1 MKLARDLFLL
11 VLYSANTGNR
21 HWVPGHPSWLL
32 VDHGLTLLSLTI
44 FEAYA
49 VNFRSDCL
57 RFVLVIAWLTC
68 SWPTTPLRAAE
79 PYAPEIAG
87 KTNEGELAIHRFR
100 VPAGMKTNL
109 WAAEPEMANPVC
121 FCFDE
126 RGRVFVAETFRQQKG
141 VVDNRNFMH
150 WLHDDLAAQTVEDR
164 LKFFKKHLGDEVA
177 KYAIEHDRIRLLEDT
192 DGNGKADK
200 STVFADG
207 FNAIEDGTG
216 AGVLSINGKVF
227 YTCIPKL
234 WQLTDKDGDGQADE
248 RVALY
253 DGFGVRVAFRGHD
266 MHGLI
271 VGPDGRLYFSIGDRG
286 FSVSIKQG
294 KLHIPD
300 QGAVFR
306 CELDGSKLEVFCT
319 GLRNPQELAF
329 DDFGNLFT
337 GDNNSDGGDKA
348 RWMYLTQR
356 SDTGWRMYYQY
367 LQDRG
372 PWNREKLWYP
382 AHPGQ
387 AAYIVPPVAN
397 VADGPSGLTY
407 YPGTGLDEK
416 YRGHFF
422 LADFRGSAANSG
434 IRTFSMIPKGA
445 SFELVNNQEFLWSIL
460 ATDVDFGFDGGLY
473 VSDWVDGW
481 NGIGKGRLYRFR
493 DEQHGTT
500 PVVAEVGRLM
510 KESFAQRDPQSLG
523 FLLAHPDY
531 RIRLRAQLALVEKDA
546 VSVLLQAATK
556 GEGLFDRLHGIW
568 GMGQLGRV
576 KPAVLKDLLSLF
588 KDANPEVRAQVAK
601 VCGDAA
607 YSDAAPGLIGLLK
620 DDSSR
625 VKAHAALALGSLKS
639 KAAAG
644 PLFEVLAQN
653 ADADAT
659 LRHAAVIGLVGSA
672 DAKTLADAVSRLSSA
687 ERLGA
692 VLALRRLADKH
703 VEAFLNDAD
712 PLVVLEAARAIY
724 DVPILAAMPALA
736 KLADK
741 PGLSDPLLRRVMSA
755 HFRLGLL
762 DNAKAVASIAAN
774 PLIEDTLRVE
784 AINELLDWNTPAP
797 LDRVLGDFR
806 PLKPRSIEVATA
818 VQPVM
823 IPLFGGGGV
832 LRESAAKLAARYEIK
847 VAEPL
852 LLDIVKDAIR
862 PSSERVASLR
872 ALSALKSSQ
881 LGSVVDESLKDAD
894 AALRSEARRLVI
906 GIDPARAVALLA
918 ETMTSDSIPE
928 QQSAISTLASL
939 KRVDADA
946 VLNQWLAKLA
956 KRETPEAV
964 QLDLLEAAK
973 RRGTK
978 PMLEQ
983 VAAFDATRKPD
994 DHLRDYREALAG
1006 GNEARGKEIFF
1017 GRSEVSCRRCHK
1029 IDDNGGEVGPDLS
1042 RIGLDKTREY
1052 LLESLVDPNKQI
1064 AKGFETAILE
1074 MSDGKVHAGI
1084 VKSEDGQRIQLQ
1096 KPDGAVLV
1104 LEKSAI
1110 EDRAVGKSG
1119 MPEDLVKKITKSE
1132 VRDLVEYLSVLR
1144 NTTKPAEHGKK

>member
-1 MKLARDLFLL
+1 M
-11 VLYSANTGNR
+11 
-21 HWVPGHPSWLL
+21 
-32 VDHGLTLLSLTI
+32 
-44 FEAYA
+44 
-49 VNFRSDCL
+49 
-57 RFVLVIAWLTC
+57 
-68 SWPTTPLRAAE
+68 AAE
-79 PYAPEIAG
+79 PYSPKIAE
-87 KTNEGELAIHRFR
+87 KSNEGELAIHRFR
-100 VPAGMKTNL
+100 VPAGMKVNL
-109 WAAEPEMANPVC
+109 WAAEPTLANPVA
-121 FCFDE
+121 FAFDE
-126 RGRVFVAETFRQQKG
+126 QGRVFVAETFRQQKG
-141 VVDNRNFMH
+141 VEDNRNHMS
-150 WLHDDLAAQTVEDR
+150 WLLDDLAAQTVQDR
-164 LKFFKKHLGDEVA
+164 LAYFQKHLGDEVK
-177 KYAIEHDRIRLLEDT
+177 KYAVEHDRIRLLEDT
-192 DGNGKADK
+192 DGDGKADK

-216 AGVLSINGKVF
+216 AGVLSIHGKVF
-227 YTCIPKL
+227 YTCIPKF
-234 WQLTDKDGDGQADE
+234 WQLTDKDGDGRADE
-248 RVALY
+248 RVDLY

-286 FSVSIKQG
+286 FSVPTKQG
-294 KLHIPD
+294 KLHMPD

-337 GDNNSDGGDKA
+337 GDNNSDGGDRA
-348 RWMYLTQR
+348 RWMYLTQH

-382 AHPGQ
+382 AHTGQ

-481 NGIGKGRLYRFR
+481 DGIGKGRLYRFR
-493 DEQHGTT
+493 DEKHGTT
-500 PVVAEVGRLM
+500 PIVAEVGRLM
-510 KESFAQRDPQSLG
+510 KEGFTHRDPKELG

-546 VSVLLQAATK
+546 ADVLLQAATK

-568 GMGQLGRV
+568 GLGQLGRA
-576 KPAVLKDLLSLF
+576 KPAVLKELLPLF
-588 KDANPEVRAQVAK
+588 RDTNPEIRAQVAK
-601 VCGDAA
+601 VCGDASYTA
-607 YSDAAPGLIGLLK
+607 SASGLIGLLK

-625 VKAHAALALGSLKS
+625 VKAHAALALGNVKD
-639 KAAAG
+639 KQAVG

-653 ADADAT
+653 ADADPT
-659 LRHAAVIGLVGSA
+659 LRHAAVIGLVGAA
-672 DAKTLADAVSRLSSA
+672 DSKMLVAATKRPSPA

-692 VLALRRLADKH
+692 VLALRRLADAN
-703 VEAFLNDAD
+703 VAAFLNDAE
-712 PLVVLEAARAIY
+712 PLVMLEAARAIH
-724 DVPILAAMPALA
+724 DVPILDAMPALA

-741 PGLSDPLLRRVMSA
+741 PGLSDPLVRRVMNA
-755 HFRLGLL
+755 NFRLGQL
-762 DNAKAVASIAAN
+762 DNAKTVASMAAN
-774 PLIEDTLRVE
+774 PLLDDVLRVE
-784 AINELLDWNTPAP
+784 AIAELLDWNSPPP
-797 LDRVLGDFR
+797 LDRVLGDYR
-806 PLKPRSIEVATA
+806 PLKIRSIDVVTA

-823 IPLFGGGGV
+823 IPLFGGSGV

-852 LLDIVKDAIR
+852 LLDITRDAIR

-872 ALSALKSSQ
+872 ALAALKSSQ
-881 LGSVVDESLKDAD
+881 LKSVVDESLMDGDSAM
-894 AALRSEARRLVI
+894 RSEARRLLI
-906 GIDPARAVALLA
+906 GVDPARAVASLA

-928 QQSAISTLASL
+928 QQAAIGTLASL
-939 KRVDADA
+939 KRDDADA
-946 VLNQWLAKLA
+946 VLDRWLARLA
-956 KRETPEAV
+956 KRDVPEAV
-964 QLDLLEAAK
+964 QLDLLDAAK
-973 RRGTK
+973 NRATK

-983 VAAFDATRKPD
+983 VAAFDATRKLD

-1006 GNEARGKEIFF
+1006 GSEVKGKEIFF

-1029 IDDNGGEVGPDLS
+1029 IDGNGGEVGPDLS

-1052 LLESLVDPNKQI
+1052 LLEALVDPNKQI
-1064 AKGFETAILE
+1064 AKGFETAILQ
-1074 MSDGKVHAGI
+1074 MDDGKVHAGI
-1084 VKSEDGQRIQLQ
+1084 IKSDDGQRIQLQ
-1096 KPDGAVLV
+1096 KPEGAIVV

-1119 MPEDLVKKITKSE
+1119 MPEDLVKKMTKSD
-1132 VRDLVEYLSVLR
+1132 VRDLVEYLSTLR
-1144 NTTKPAEHGKK
+1144 NAIPPLEHGKK

>member
-1 MKLARDLFLL
+1 MM
-11 VLYSANTGNR
+11 SAN
-21 HWVPGHPSWLL
+21 L
-32 VDHGLTLLSLTI
+32 VM
-44 FEAYA
+44 
-49 VNFRSDCL
+49 
-57 RFVLVIAWLTC
+57 
-68 SWPTTPLRAAE
+68 AAE
-79 PYAPEIAG
+79 PYAPAIAE
-87 KTNEGELAIHRFR
+87 KSNEGELAIHRFR

-109 WAAEPEMANPVC
+109 WAAEPALANPVA

-141 VVDNRNFMH
+141 VVDNRNHMN
-150 WLHDDLAAQTVEDR
+150 WLLDDLAAQTVEDR
-164 LKFFKKHLGDEVA
+164 LAFFKKHLGDDVK
-177 KYAIEHDRIRLLEDT
+177 KYALEHDRIRLLEDT
-192 DGNGKADK
+192 DGDGKADK

-216 AGVLSINGKVF
+216 AGVLSINGKVI

-234 WQLTDKDGDGQADE
+234 WQLADKDGDGKADE

-286 FSVSIKQG
+286 FSVPTKQG
-294 KLHIPD
+294 KLHLPD

-306 CELDGSKLEVFCT
+306 CELDGSKLEIFCT

-337 GDNNSDGGDKA
+337 GDNNSDGGDRA
-348 RWMYLTQR
+348 RWMHLTQH

-387 AAYIVPPVAN
+387 AAYIVPPVTN
-397 VADGPSGLTY
+397 VADGPSGLAY

-422 LADFRGSAANSG
+422 LADFRGTAAHSG
-434 IRTFSMIPKGA
+434 IRTFSMIAKGA

-481 NGIGKGRLYRFR
+481 DGIGKGRLYRFR
-493 DEQHGTT
+493 DEKHGTS
-500 PVVAEVGRLM
+500 PIVAEVGRLM
-510 KESFAQRDPQSLG
+510 KEGFSQREPRELG
-523 FLLAHPDY
+523 NLLGHPDY
-531 RIRLRAQLALVEKDA
+531 RIRLRAQMALTEKNA
-546 VSVLLQAATK
+546 AGVLLQAALK

-568 GMGQLGRV
+568 GLGQLGRA
-576 KPAVLKDLLSLF
+576 KPTVLKELLPLF
-588 KDANPEVRAQVAK
+588 NDANPEVRAQVAK
-601 VCGDAA
+601 VCGDAE
-607 YSDAAPGLIGLLK
+607 YSEAAPGLIALLK
-620 DDSSR
+620 DDNSR
-625 VKAHAALALGSLKS
+625 VKAHAALALGSVKDKS
-639 KAAAG
+639 AVD

-659 LRHAAVIGLVGSA
+659 LRHAVVIGLVSA
-672 DAKTLADAVSRLSSA
+672 ADSKTLVDAVKRPSPA

-692 VLALRRLADKH
+692 VLALRRKSDAG
-703 VEAFLNDAD
+703 VAAFLNDAE
-712 PLVVLEAARAIY
+712 PLVVLEAARAIH
-724 DVPILAAMPALA
+724 DVPILDALPSLA
-736 KLADK
+736 KLSDK
-741 PGLSDPLLRRVMSA
+741 PGQSDPLLRRVMNA
-755 HFRLGLL
+755 NFRLGQL
-762 DNAKAVASIAAN
+762 DHAKAVASMAAN
-774 PLIEDTLRVE
+774 PLLDDTLRVE
-784 AINELLDWNTPAP
+784 AISELLDWNSPPP

-806 PLKPRSIEVATA
+806 PLKPRAIDVASA

-823 IPLFGGGGV
+823 IPLFGGSGV
-832 LRESAAKLAARYEIK
+832 IRESAAKLAARYEIK
-847 VAEPL
+847 IAEPL
-852 LLDIVKDAIR
+852 LLDIVRDVIR
-862 PSSERVASLR
+862 PSSERVASLK
-872 ALSALKSSQ
+872 ALAAIQSPQLKP
-881 LGSVVDESLKDAD
+881 VVDEALKDVD
-894 AALRSEARRLVI
+894 PGLRSEARRQI
-906 GIDPARAVALLA
+906 ITSDPARAVTLLA

-928 QQSAISTLASL
+928 QQAAISTLASL
-939 KRVDADA
+939 QRDDADA
-946 VLNQWLAKLA
+946 VLDQWLARLA

-964 QLDLLEAAK
+964 QLDLLDAAK
-973 RRGTK
+973 IRATK
-978 PMLEQ
+978 TMQEH

-994 DHLRDYREALAG
+994 DHLRDYREALTG
-1006 GNEARGKEIFF
+1006 GNEVRGQDIFF

-1029 IDDNGGEVGPDLS
+1029 IDGNGGEVGPDLS

-1052 LLESLVDPNKQI
+1052 LLEALVDPNKQI
-1064 AKGFETAILE
+1064 AKGFETAILQ
-1074 MSDGKVHAGI
+1074 MADGKVHAGI
-1084 VKSEDGQRIQLQ
+1084 IKSDDGQRIQLQ
-1096 KPDGAVLV
+1096 KPEGAVVV

-1132 VRDLVEYLSVLR
+1132 VRDLVEYLSTLR
-1144 NTTKPAEHGKK
+1144 NTTNPAEHGKK